1 MKLGFIGL
9 GTMGA
14 GMAARL
20 LAAGHELVVCNR
32 TYERTRPLV
41 DAGAAAVQSP
51 GEIGD
56 VDAVVTML
64 SDDAAEEQVA
74 FEGGL
79 IDRLPLRAIH
89 IACSTIGVG
98 TAHRLAEA
106 HRKAGRPF
114 VSAPVSGRG
123 DMAAAGKLFVLA
135 SGPSQALARCRP
147 VFDALGQ
154 RTFAFGEAPGT
165 SNAAKLGLNLMLSA
179 CIQTMG
185 EAFALA
191 EGHGVAK
198 SEFYDLFTAT
208 MFDAPVFRI
217 YGDIIARRAFLP
229 ANTTVPIG
237 LKDMRLIARAAE
249 QAGLRLP
256 FAEVVEAKLV
266 EALARGMA
274 DHDWSVISETH

>member
-1 MKLGFIGL
+1 VRLGFIGL

-20 LAAGHELVVCNR
+20 LAAGHGLVVCNR
-32 TYERTRPLV
+32 TPEKARALV
-41 DAGAAAVQSP
+41 DAGAVAVSSP
-51 GEIGD
+51 RELGG
-56 VDAVVTML
+56 VDAAVTML

-79 IDRLPLRAIH
+79 VDGLPPCAIH
-89 IACSTIGVG
+89 VACSTIGVA

-123 DMAAAGKLFVLA
+123 DMAAAGTLFVLA
-135 SGPSQALARCRP
+135 SGPSEALARCRP
-147 VFDALGQ
+147 VFDAIGQ
-154 RTFAFGEAPGT
+154 RTFTFGEAPGT
-165 SNAAKLGLNLMLSA
+165 ANAAKLGLNLMLSA
-179 CIQTMG
+179 CIRTMG

-191 EGHGVAK
+191 AGHGVTK
-198 SEFYDLFTAT
+198 PEFYELFTAT
-208 MFDAPVFRI
+208 LFDAPVFRI

-229 ANTTVPIG
+229 ANTTVPTG

-256 FAEVVEAKLV
+256 FAEVVEARLS
-266 EALARGMA
+266 EALAHGMA
-274 DHDWSVISETH
+274 DHDWSVMSEPS

>member
-1 MKLGFIGL
+1 
-9 GTMGA
+9 
-14 GMAARL
+14 MAARL
-20 LAAGHELVVCNR
+20 LATGHELVVCNR
-32 TYERTRPLV
+32 TYEKTRPLV
-41 DAGAAAVQSP
+41 DVGAVAVP
-51 GEIGD
+51 NPWEIGD

-79 IDRLPLRAIH
+79 VERLPLRAIH
-89 IACSTIGVG
+89 VACSTIGVG
-98 TAHRLAEA
+98 TAQRLAEA
-106 HRKAGRPF
+106 HRKVGRHF
-114 VSAPVSGRG
+114 VSAPVLGRG

-135 SGPSQALARCRP
+135 SGPPEALARCRP
-147 VFDALGQ
+147 VFDAISQ
-154 RTFAFGEAPGT
+154 RTFTFGEAPGT

-185 EAFALA
+185 EAFALV
-191 EGHGVAK
+191 EGHGVAR

-256 FAEVVEAKLV
+256 FAEVVEARLGEV
-266 EALARGMA
+266 LARGMA
-274 DHDWSVISETH
+274 DHDWSVISETP